1 MSKWLTLAAVLCACQ
16 SKNTDKPAKPATGS
30 GSGSIEVVATGSGS
44 AKDPWVTVDA
54 APVTPE
60 SKRKAA
66 EAAVSRVESIEPKL
80 AKLRELPLKK
90 EVPAA
95 YQTTD
100 DFRAFLKRDIDKELP
115 PKKSKDMGDALLHI
129 GLLDKPVDLADTLIK
144 TMVTQAAAYYDPA
157 QKKFFVVMAP
167 DNEMLLDTMS
177 AHELTHALQDQH
189 FDLAKYLP
197 SGLDDDQTN
206 ARHFVVEG
214 DATFAMLVY
223 TSASGGSASKE
234 TTNLLMNLVKT
245 QVEAMA
251 AMDISAFADQMKQQ
265 ANAFGQMDDDMRK
278 SMESIGELPL
288 AIIGPLIDSYMK
300 GAVLCMAAYE
310 HGGWKGVDD
319 LYKNPPESTE
329 QVLHPSTKMY
339 PTREHPRAITL
350 PKMEGTEVETNV
362 MGELQWSNY
371 FQVWKLKVPDAAP
384 GWGGDKFSVTRDK
397 DGHLLG
403 VLVSAWDS
411 EADAKQFVDAYVQ
424 ALAARFPGAKG
435 DALKDGLPRPDF
447 GKVFVRQVGDRVYI
461 VDGAADVKVLD
472 RVVKDAKVAPA
483 KK

>member
-1 MSKWLTLAAVLCACQ
+1 MAKWIVLAAVTVLGACQ
-16 SKNTDKPAKPATGS
+16 SKDTTKPAKGS
-30 GSGSIEVVATGSGS
+30 GTGSIEVVATGSGS
-44 AKDPWVTVDA
+44 AKDPWVQIDA
-54 APVTPE
+54 APSTPE
-60 SKRKAA
+60 SRKKAA
-66 EAAVSRVESIEPKL
+66 EAAVGRVESIEPKL
-80 AKLRELPLKK
+80 AKIRELPLEK

-115 PKKSKDMGDALLHI
+115 PKKAKDMADALLHI

-197 SGLDDDQTN
+197 AGLDDDQTN

-223 TSASGGSASKE
+223 TSASGGTASKE
-234 TTNLLMNLVKT
+234 TTNLIMNLVKT
-245 QVEAMA
+245 QVETMA
-251 AMDISAFADQMKQQ
+251 NMDITAFAQQMKDQ
-265 ANAFGQMDDDMRK
+265 ANALGSMDDDMRK

-300 GAVLCMAAYE
+300 GAVLCMTAYE
-310 HGGWKGVDD
+310 KNGGWKGVDD

-329 QVLHPSTKMY
+329 QVLHPATKMY
-339 PTREHPRAITL
+339 PKREHPRAITM
-350 PKMEGTEVETNV
+350 PKLDGTLVETNV
-362 MGELQWSNY
+362 LGELQWSNY
-371 FQVWKLKVPDAAP
+371 FQVWKIKAPDAAP
-384 GWGGDKFSVTRDK
+384 GWGGDKFSVMRDK
-397 DGHLLG
+397 DNHLVG
-403 VLVSAWDS
+403 VLVTAWDS
-411 EADAKQFVDAYVQ
+411 EPDAKQFADAYLQTLPV
-424 ALAARFPGAKG
+424 RFAGAKG
-435 DALKDGLPRPDF
+435 DATKDGLARPDF
-447 GKVFVRQVGDRVYI
+447 GKVFVRQVGDKVYI
-461 VDGAADVKVLD
+461 VDGAADGKLID
-472 RVVKDAKVAPA
+472 RVVKEAKVEPQ

>member
-1 MSKWLTLAAVLCACQ
+1 MSKWLALAAVLCACQ
-16 SKNTDKPAKPATGS
+16 SKSEKAPKAT

-44 AKDPWVTVDA
+44 AKDPWVTIDA
-54 APVTPE
+54 APATPE

-66 EAAVSRVESIEPKL
+66 EAAVSRVESITPKL

-90 EVPAA
+90 PVPAA
-95 YQTTD
+95 YQTTE

-115 PKKSKDMGDALLHI
+115 PKKAQDMSDALFHI
-129 GLLDKPVDLADTLIK
+129 GLLDKKVDLADTLIK

-177 AHELTHALQDQH
+177 AHELTHAVQDQN

-197 SGLDDDQTN
+197 AGLDDDQTN

-223 TSASGGSASKE
+223 TTASGGAASKE
-234 TTNLLMNLVKT
+234 ASNLMMNLVRS

-251 AMDISAFADQMKQQ
+251 SMDITAFADQMKQQ
-265 ANAFGQMDDDMRK
+265 ANAFNGMDDDMRK
-278 SMESIGELPL
+278 SMESMNELPL

-300 GAVLCMAAYE
+300 GAVLCMTAYD
-310 HGGWKGVDD
+310 HGGWKGVDE

-329 QVLHPSTKMY
+329 QALHPATKMF
-339 PTREHPRAITL
+339 PTREHPRKITL
-350 PKMEGTEVETNV
+350 PKLDGTEVETNV

-371 FQVWKLKVPDAAP
+371 FQVWKLKVPEAAV
-384 GWGGDKFSVTRDK
+384 GWGGDKFTVTRDK

-411 EADAKQFVDAYVQ
+411 EADAKQFVDAYLQ
-424 ALAARFPGAKG
+424 ALPVRFAGAKG
-435 DALKDGLPRPDF
+435 DATSKDGFPRPDF
-447 GKVFVRQVGDRVYI
+447 GKVFVRQVGDKVYI
-461 VDGAADVKVLD
+461 VDGAADVSVLE
-472 RVVKDAKVAPA
+472 RVVKEAKIEPQ